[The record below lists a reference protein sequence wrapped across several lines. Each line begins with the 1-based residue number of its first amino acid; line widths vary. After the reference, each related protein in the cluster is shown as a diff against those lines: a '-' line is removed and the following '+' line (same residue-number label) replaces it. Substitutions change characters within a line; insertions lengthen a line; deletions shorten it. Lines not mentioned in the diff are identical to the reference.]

1 MSLFSFF
8 KNRKIRKNVNDLS
21 NMFPKFLLMLAK
33 GVNGTNRVHDSV
45 ANHPDVLGFM
55 YGFALSIMKPT
66 REKLGFDDETMY
78 FIIYQAIADTLN
90 RSDDMKFLG
99 YRIIRYEDAGHPGFV
114 EHQEMGQ
121 EYVVAMVGLMVED
134 ERSES
139 VIKGIQALM
148 GGKVYEILEE
158 NGQI

>member
-1 MSLFSFF
+1 M
-8 KNRKIRKNVNDLS
+8 NDLS
-21 NMFPKFLLMLAK
+21 NMFPNFLLVLAK

-55 YGFALSIMKPT
+55 YGFALSIMKLT
-66 REKLGFDDETMY
+66 KDKLGFDDETLY

-90 RSDDMKFLG
+90 RSDDMKFIG
-99 YRIIRYEDAGHPGFV
+99 YTIIRYEDAGHSGFI
-114 EHQEMGQ
+114 EHKNMGH
-121 EYVVAMVGLMVED
+121 EYVIAMTALMVEE

-139 VIKGIQALM
+139 VIKGIQALI
-148 GGKVYEILEE
+148 GGKVYKILEE

>member
-1 MSLFSFF
+1 
-8 KNRKIRKNVNDLS
+8 
-21 NMFPKFLLMLAK
+21 
-33 GVNGTNRVHDSV
+33 
-45 ANHPDVLGFM
+45 
-55 YGFALSIMKPT
+55 MKST
-66 REKLGFDDETMY
+66 KDKLGFDDETMY

-99 YRIIRYEDAGHPGFV
+99 YAIVRYEDAGHSGFV

-121 EYVVAMVGLMVED
+121 EYVVAMIGLVVED
-134 ERSES
+134 ERSER

-148 GGKVYEILEE
+148 GGKVYKILEE